1 MVIQTVNFILK
12 FLNVTRDLNQ
22 DNKKKQDSAVSKCHR
37 TQVQFLVFVR
47 SKTKVAKRKQKKVM
61 FILIEIYSTSKY
73 SSFMR

>member
-22 DNKKKQDSAVSKCHR
+22 DNKKKQDSAVSTCHR

-47 SKTKVAKRKQKKVM
+47 SKTKVAK
-61 FILIEIYSTSKY
+61 
-73 SSFMR
+73 

>member
-12 FLNVTRDLNQ
+12 FLNVTRDLNK

-47 SKTKVAKRKQKKVM
+47 SKPKVAK
-61 FILIEIYSTSKY
+61 
-73 SSFMR
+73 

>member
-22 DNKKKQDSAVSKCHR
+22 DNKNKKNQDSAVSKCHR

-47 SKTKVAKRKQKKVM
+47 SKPKVAK
-61 FILIEIYSTSKY
+61 
-73 SSFMR
+73 